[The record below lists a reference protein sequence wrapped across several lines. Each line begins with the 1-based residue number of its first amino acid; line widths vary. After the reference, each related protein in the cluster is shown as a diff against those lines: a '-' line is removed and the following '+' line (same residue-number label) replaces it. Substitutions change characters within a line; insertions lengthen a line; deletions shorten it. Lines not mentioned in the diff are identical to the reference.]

1 MAESTAVNFTASD
14 VVKQTLDA
22 LAKSKSVNLSM
33 DDAQDIKP
41 AIIKEMADVI
51 TNQTNQEPWYQS
63 RVTIGAI
70 VAVVAGVAGVAGYSF
85 DAEDQRVWIDSISQG
100 VQLASA
106 AAALVGG
113 TYAWYGR
120 WRAKKALGAGK

>member
-1 MAESTAVNFTASD
+1 MAEKSTIKIDAAE
-14 VVKQTLDA
+14 VVSKTLTA

-33 DDAQDIKP
+33 DEAQDMKP

-70 VAVVAGVAGVAGYSF
+70 VAVAAGVAGVAGYSF
-85 DAEDQRVWIDSISQG
+85 DAEDQQVWIDSISQG
-100 VQLASA
+100 IQLVSA
-106 AAALVGG
+106 ISAIGAGI
-113 TYAWYGR
+113 YAWYGR
-120 WRAKKALGAGK
+120 WRAKKALGA